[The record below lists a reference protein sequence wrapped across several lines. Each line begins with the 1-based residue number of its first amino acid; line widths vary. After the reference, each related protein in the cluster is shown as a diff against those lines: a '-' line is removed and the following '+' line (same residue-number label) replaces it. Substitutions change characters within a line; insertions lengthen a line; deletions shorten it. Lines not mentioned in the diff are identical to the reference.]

1 MRLRLSAIVIALLVG
16 LGLAAPALA
25 STGGTPDTENRYS
38 NVGLIAFYSDG
49 LRFRCSATLVSPTVL
64 LTAGHC
70 TDAVDGKT
78 LVTFD
83 PVIAEEA
90 PVPYPAAKDP
100 SAGYT
105 GKERTPAG
113 YVWGTGYTHPDYS
126 NFTDIKNWNDVG
138 VVVLDKA
145 VTGIAPAEIADL
157 GTLDTIKDADLS
169 KTLFR
174 AVGYGTE
181 VRKPEEGPQKAT
193 PMNFP
198 LIRRYVDMP
207 GQKLT
212 PQVIQTNGNE
222 NDPQGTGGTCTGDS
236 GGPLIYN
243 DQIVAVTSYGNNEKC
258 RGVGGYQ
265 RVDIAVVQDWL
276 AEFGLQ
282 F

>member
-1 MRLRLSAIVIALLVG
+1 MRLRLSAIVVALLVG

-25 STGGTPDTENRYS
+25 STGGTPDTENKYS

-64 LTAGHC
+64 LTAAHC
-70 TDAVDGKT
+70 TDGVDGRT

-126 NFTDIKNWNDVG
+126 NFTDLKNWNDVG
-138 VVVLDKA
+138 VIVLDKA
-145 VTGIAPAEIADL
+145 GDRNRARRDRGPRHARHDQGRRSVQDALPRRSATAPRCA
-157 GTLDTIKDADLS
+157 S
-169 KTLFR
+169 PMR
-174 AVGYGTE
+174 
-181 VRKPEEGPQKAT
+181 VRRRRP
-193 PMNFP
+193 PMSFP
-198 LIRRYVDMP
+198 LLRRYVDMP

-212 PQVIQTNGNE
+212 AADHP
-222 NDPQGTGGTCTGDS
+222 
-236 GGPLIYN
+236 
-243 DQIVAVTSYGNNEKC
+243 DQ
-258 RGVGGYQ
+258 RQ
-265 RVDIAVVQDWL
+265 RERPPGRRRHL
-276 AEFGLQ
+276 HR
-282 F
+282 